1 MKSESSSVFLRLA
14 KIIPLSSLSARLN
27 NFQTLKVRL
36 SNHATFAALQC
47 DVKDFPTSD
56 WFNLFSSIKEKDLY
70 NYIHLNHNSFPLNKC
85 HGPYNFSNLNDN
97 SFNLIDGEFFY
108 KAIEDILKKEH
119 WLQPPI
125 DNSKVSILSHRAK
138 DLSKRASVIYVLDK
152 TMNIPIKPYDHEWSH
167 AFIEFYEF
175 FIVTSDQVFIWSL
188 IYE

>member
-70 NYIHLNHNSFPLNKC
+70 NYIHLNHNSFPLNEC
-85 HGPYNFSNLNDN
+85 HGPYNFSNLNNN

-108 KAIEDILKKEH
+108 KAIEDILKKDH

-125 DNSKVSILSHRAK
+125 DNSKVSIQAAYIFSISGDFSTWIATQSPGFKPKSTKVLAILRLFAK
-138 DLSKRASVIYVLDK
+138 KFL
-152 TMNIPIKPYDHEWSH
+152 
-167 AFIEFYEF
+167 
-175 FIVTSDQVFIWSL
+175 
-188 IYE
+188 